1 LSRRISSR
9 NGEQIPYQIES
20 NKKQKSVLRLYSPR
34 YQQSANAKESLDF
47 VFNQVFDQ
55 DASQE
60 EVFEG
65 VAKNVVLK

>member
-1 LSRRISSR
+1 M
-9 NGEQIPYQIES
+9 ES
-20 NKKQKSVLRLYSPR
+20 TKKQKSILRLYSPR

-55 DASQE
+55 DATQE